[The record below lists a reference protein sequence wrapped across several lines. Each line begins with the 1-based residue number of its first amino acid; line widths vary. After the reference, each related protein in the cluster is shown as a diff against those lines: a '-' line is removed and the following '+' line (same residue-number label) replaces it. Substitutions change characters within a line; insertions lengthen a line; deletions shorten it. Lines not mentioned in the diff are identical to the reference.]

1 MDQIP
6 CNVDDPVN
14 RQGDLSVR
22 IRPDVSFVPQG
33 TNTVSSA
40 ETLVLYNP
48 FRVEAVLVATSP
60 RVAAARQPW
69 AILLN
74 RFAVPWLANPAY
86 FHRLADFASS

>member
-6 CNVDDPVN
+6 CKVDDPAADKAIFPY
-14 RQGDLSVR
+14 GFGLTY
-22 IRPDVSFVPQG
+22 PVPQG

-60 RVAAARQPW
+60 G
-69 AILLN
+69 
-74 RFAVPWLANPAY
+74 
-86 FHRLADFASS
+86 